1 MLIQAVG
8 VNLPPSYVCLEGPL
22 GGERPRA
29 QGDEMLMQR
38 LLPAV
43 REALDEAAVKPEEID
58 LIVGLALSPDHLI
71 ENRDIMAPKIGHPLQ
86 KVLGANRAHVFDLTD
101 SSLARALYVVDTLA
115 SDQGYRNVLVVRGES
130 SQGLEVD
137 SESGFALADGALALL
152 CRPTGK
158 AAFRRGALG
167 GDPAQE
173 WLPLSIPLNT
183 DIRQVGDVKG
193 HLNLP
198 AQPGLPEAVRAGF
211 TRLAGDFRN

>member
-1 MLIQAVG
+1 M
-8 VNLPPSYVCLEGPL
+8 
-22 GGERPRA
+22 
-29 QGDEMLMQR
+29 
-38 LLPAV
+38 
-43 REALDEAAVKPEEID
+43 
-58 LIVGLALSPDHLI
+58 
-71 ENRDIMAPKIGHPLQ
+71 
-86 KVLGANRAHVFDLTD
+86 
-101 SSLARALYVVDTLA
+101 VDTLA

-137 SESGFALADGALALL
+137 SESGFAPADGALALL

-193 HLNLP
+193 HSTCRPNLDCP
-198 AQPGLPEAVRAGF
+198 KRYAPDSPVWPG
-211 TRLAGDFRN
+211 TSRN